1 MAHNRQ
7 PIFASSNLN
16 FEKMKKLVL
25 LSIVALSALAA
36 SAEIK
41 YQSLDNIGGTNIVL
55 TDSDAPEKVEI
66 SDAVFYCDGKEYRAK
81 SIRCDVVDG
90 VAKYKLKFKRLTVFK
105 DCKVTLTVNGEK
117 KTVNIQKP
125 LLER

>member
-1 MAHNRQ
+1 MAYYRLPN
-7 PIFASSNLN
+7 FASSNLN

-55 TDSDAPEKVEI
+55 TDNDAPEKVEI

>member
-1 MAHNRQ
+1 
-7 PIFASSNLN
+7 
-16 FEKMKKLVL
+16 MKKLVL

-55 TDSDAPEKVEI
+55 TDNDAPEKVEV

-105 DCKVTLTVNGEK
+105 DCKVTMTVNGEK